1 MKQNLKQPEYNRA
14 NLIDFQRKN
23 VWMNEV
29 KQSKSEHA
37 QFPFVQVT
45 ATIIVVIGL
54 IVGVKMMGGF

>member
-1 MKQNLKQPEYNRA
+1 MKNLKQPEYNPD
-14 NLIDFQRKN
+14 NLINFHREN
-23 VWMNEV
+23 LWMNEV

-45 ATIIVVIGL
+45 VTLICVIGL